1 MKLFAK
7 KYVYKVEW
15 AYDSWLPSTVE
26 YVTARDAAHAW
37 RIIKRQHSFNIT
49 CKDIARIDE
58 KEINK

>member
-26 YVTARDAAHAW
+26 YVKARDAAHAW
-37 RIIKRQHSFNIT
+37 RIIKRQHALGIT
-49 CKDIARIDE
+49 CKDITQID
-58 KEINK
+58 